1 MPGCGTCAP
10 PKTPPLIPTLD
21 DPSQLT
27 DDGPDMALN
36 TLSSSAR
43 AEYLSA
49 PAEAAAAAAAVV
61 VDAAKATVALVPE

>member
-1 MPGCGTCAP
+1 MPA
-10 PKTPPLIPTLD
+10 ID

-27 DDGPDMALN
+27 EDGPDMALN

-49 PAEAAAAAAAVV
+49 VAEAAAAAVV
-61 VDAAKATVALVPE
+61 VDDAKETAALLPE